1 MRGARSRQRSG
12 DRVDRIMTDI
22 NLINTTLDQR
32 YLILGLL
39 GEGGMGAVYE
49 ARHLGTGRRVAVKVI
64 TSKLAQDDA
73 VMARFER
80 EARAAGAI
88 ESEHIASVLDSG
100 RDRATGLPFLVMEL
114 LSGEDVDQMLRR
126 LGPLP
131 PELAL
136 CIVAQA
142 CMGLIKAHDARVL
155 HRDIKPAN
163 LFLAR
168 RDRGEYAVKLLD
180 FGVAKIQA
188 DDSFESHQELT
199 ATSNLIG
206 SPIYMSPEQARN
218 MKDVDGRTDLW
229 SLGIV
234 LFKMLAGRTPY
245 RNSRGLGELIVAIC
259 STPAPPIQS
268 LAPWVT
274 YEVGEIVHRALQI
287 DRNLRFQSAEEMLE
301 ECRIL
306 LPHGFSIRE
315 EMLQPLPESLQADIP
330 PPSRSAHP
338 EAPTRRP
345 PTPVH
350 TSRTPTP
357 GGTSRGWPDNG
368 DHPTR
373 RPPTPVATPR
383 SWQDH
388 GDHTG
393 RRPPTPVATPRSWPE
408 HVTAFSQSGQG
419 HLSQSGHHLS
429 QSGQHLGQSG
439 QHPSHSSPVIRGL
452 PDGPPSSRTVA
463 GTSVPFQK
471 TIIVA
476 GEPPPAAAR
485 PRSRAAPLVAAAA
498 LVAATG
504 AGVGAW
510 LVQKTTAAAPSTAT
524 GAAPAAPMAP
534 AGTAAAPGATAAAPA
549 EPSVQIDPER
559 LASFN
564 PLPAVVTSS
573 NNPLT
578 DEKIHLGRMLFYD
591 ARLSKNH
598 DLSCNSCHPLDRY
611 GADGTKVS
619 IGHAH
624 QSGRRNTPSV
634 YNSAGFFSLMW
645 DGRFDSVEDQAN
657 GPMMNPSEMAMTP
670 VRLEATLRSIP
681 DYVKAFGRAFPNDPW
696 PVTVGN
702 TAKAIGAFERK
713 LFTRGRWDQFL
724 EGERDALTN
733 AEKEGF
739 NTFVEVGCVTCHFGP
754 HVGATMFQKLGLV
767 RSWPDTMDRGVFEIT
782 KKQADFMVFR
792 VPTLRN
798 VAATAPYFHDGSI
811 SSLEEAVR
819 LMGKHQLGKDLVES
833 QVHQIVVWLKSL
845 TGELPKEYIAKPA
858 LPESG
863 PNTPKP
869 VAD

>member
-1 MRGARSRQRSG
+1 
-12 DRVDRIMTDI
+12 MTDI

-64 TSKLAQDDA
+64 TSKLAQDEA

-88 ESEHIASVLDSG
+88 DSEHIAGVLDSG

-114 LSGEDVDQMLRR
+114 LSGEDVDQLLRR

-142 CMGLIKAHDARVL
+142 CMGLIRAHDARVL

-168 RDRGEYAVKLLD
+168 RDGGELSVKLLD

-188 DDSFESHQELT
+188 DDSFEHHQELT

-259 STPAPPIQS
+259 SVPAPPIQS

-274 YEVGEIVHRALQI
+274 HEVAEIVHRALQI
-287 DRNLRFQSAEEMLE
+287 DRNARFQSAAEMLDAV
-301 ECRIL
+301 RTL
-306 LPHGFSIRE
+306 LPYGVSIRDD
-315 EMLQPLPESLQADIP
+315 MLQPLPESLQADIP
-330 PPSRSAHP
+330 PPSRAP
-338 EAPTRRP
+338 VNVEAPTRRP
-345 PTPVH
+345 PTPA
-350 TSRTPTP
+350 
-357 GGTSRGWPDNG
+357 GTNVSWPEHG
-368 DHPTR
+368 DMATR

-388 GDHTG
+388 SDMMT
-393 RRPPTPVATPRSWPE
+393 RRPPTPVATPRSWQD
-408 HVTAFSQSGQG
+408 HSM
-419 HLSQSGHHLS
+419 LSQSGPAVRTSDPRLE
-429 QSGQHLGQSG
+429 
-439 QHPSHSSPVIRGL
+439 
-452 PDGPPSSRTVA
+452 GPPPSMTGA
-463 GTSVPFQK
+463 GTSVPFQR

-485 PRSRAAPLVAAAA
+485 PRSKAAPLVAAAA

-510 LVQKTTAAAPSTAT
+510 LVQKTTAAAPAAAP
-524 GAAPAAPMAP
+524 GAAPAAPHAAP
-534 AGTAAAPGATAAAPA
+534 VGAAPGTAPTPGPNEPA
-549 EPSVQIDPER
+549 VQIDPER

-578 DEKIHLGRMLFYD
+578 DEKIQLGRMLFFD
-591 ARLSKNH
+591 SRLSKNH

-611 GADGTKVS
+611 GADGAKVS

-681 DYVKAFGRAFPNDPW
+681 EYVKAFGRAFPNDPW
-696 PVTVGN
+696 PVTVNN
-702 TAKAIGAFERK
+702 TAKALGAFERK
-713 LFTRGRWDQFL
+713 LFTRGRWDLFL
-724 EGERDALTN
+724 EGDPDALTS

-798 VAATAPYFHDGSI
+798 VAATAPYFHDGSV
-811 SSLEEAVR
+811 SSLQEAVR
-819 LMGKHQLGKDLVES
+819 LMGKHQLGKDLNQT
-833 QVHQIVVWLKSL
+833 QVDQIVVWLKSL
-845 TGELPKEYIAKPA
+845 TGDLPKEYITKPE

>member
-1 MRGARSRQRSG
+1 
-12 DRVDRIMTDI
+12 MTDI

-64 TSKLAQDDA
+64 TSKLAQDEA

-88 ESEHIASVLDSG
+88 ESEHIAGVLDSG

-114 LSGEDVDQMLRR
+114 LSGEDVDQLLRR

-142 CMGLIKAHDARVL
+142 CMGLIRAHDARVL

-168 RDRGEYAVKLLD
+168 RDGGELSVKLLD

-188 DDSFESHQELT
+188 DDSFEHHQELT

-259 STPAPPIQS
+259 SVPAPPIQS

-274 YEVGEIVHRALQI
+274 HEVAEIVYRALQI
-287 DRNLRFQSAEEMLE
+287 DRNARFQTAAEMLDAV
-301 ECRIL
+301 RTL
-306 LPHGFSIRE
+306 LPYGFSIRD

-330 PPSRSAHP
+330 PPSRAP
-338 EAPTRRP
+338 ANPDAPTRRP
-345 PTPVH
+345 PTPA
-350 TSRTPTP
+350 
-357 GGTSRGWPDNG
+357 GTNVSWPDHG
-368 DHPTR
+368 DMATR

-388 GDHTG
+388 SDMMT
-393 RRPPTPVATPRSWPE
+393 RRPPTPVATPRSWQD
-408 HVTAFSQSGQG
+408 HSM
-419 HLSQSGHHLS
+419 LSQSGPAVRRSDPRL
-429 QSGQHLGQSG
+429 
-439 QHPSHSSPVIRGL
+439 
-452 PDGPPSSRTVA
+452 DGPPPSMTGA
-463 GTSVPFQK
+463 GTSVPFQQ

-476 GEPPPAAAR
+476 GEPPAAAAR
-485 PRSRAAPLVAAAA
+485 PRSKAAPLVAAAA

-510 LVQKTTAAAPSTAT
+510 LVQKTTAAAPAAAP
-524 GAAPAAPMAP
+524 GAAPAAPQAAP
-534 AGTAAAPGATAAAPA
+534 VGAAPGTAPTPGAS
-549 EPSVQIDPER
+549 EPEVQIDPER

-564 PLPAVVTSS
+564 PLPALVTSS

-578 DEKIHLGRMLFYD
+578 DEKIQLGRMLFFD
-591 ARLSKNH
+591 SRLSKNH

-624 QSGRRNTPSV
+624 QSGRRNTPTV

-681 DYVKAFGRAFPNDPW
+681 EYVKAFGRAFPNDPW
-696 PVTVGN
+696 PVTVNN
-702 TAKAIGAFERK
+702 TAKALGAFERK
-713 LFTRGRWDQFL
+713 LFTRGRWDLFL
-724 EGERDALTN
+724 EGDPDALTS

-798 VAATAPYFHDGSI
+798 VAATAPYFHDGSV
-811 SSLEEAVR
+811 SSLQEAVR
-819 LMGKHQLGKDLVES
+819 LMGKHQLGKDLNHTQVE
-833 QVHQIVVWLKSL
+833 QIVVWLKSL
-845 TGELPKEYIAKPA
+845 TGELPKEYITKPE

>member
-1 MRGARSRQRSG
+1 
-12 DRVDRIMTDI
+12 MTDI

-114 LSGEDVDQMLRR
+114 LAGEDVDQLLRR

-168 RDRGEYAVKLLD
+168 RDGGEFSVKLLD
-180 FGVAKIQA
+180 FGVAKMQA
-188 DDSFESHQELT
+188 DDSFEHHQELT

-259 STPAPPIQS
+259 SVPAPPIQS
-268 LAPWVT
+268 LAHWVT
-274 YEVGEIVHRALQI
+274 YEVAEIVHRALQI
-287 DRNLRFQSAEEMLE
+287 DRNLRFQSAEELLN

-315 EMLQPLPESLQADIP
+315 DMLQPLPESLGADMP
-330 PPSRSAHP
+330 PPSRANP

-345 PTPVH
+345 PTPAHTPRSWQDGGDPSRRPPTPVH
-350 TSRTPTP
+350 TPRS
-357 GGTSRGWPDNG
+357 WQDNG

-373 RPPTPVATPR
+373 RPPTPA
-383 SWQDH
+383 
-388 GDHTG
+388 HTS
-393 RRPPTPVATPRSWPE
+393 RSWPE
-408 HVTAFSQSGQG
+408 HVTA
-419 HLSQSGHHLS
+419 LSQSGPGHLGQSGQHS

-439 QHPSHSSPVIRGL
+439 HLIRGR
-452 PDGPPSSRTVA
+452 PDGPPSSRTA
-463 GTSVPFQK
+463 DGTSVPFQK

-476 GEPPPAAAR
+476 GEPQPTAER
-485 PRSRAAPLVAAAA
+485 PRSRTAPLMAAAA

-510 LVQKTTAAAPSTAT
+510 LVQKTTAAAPSTAS
-524 GAAPAAPMAP
+524 GAAPAAPA
-534 AGTAAAPGATAAAPA
+534 AAAAAAPAAAPA
-549 EPSVQIDPER
+549 EPAVEIDPER
-559 LASFN
+559 LGSFN
-564 PLPAVVTSS
+564 PLPALVTSS

-578 DEKIHLGRMLFYD
+578 DEKIQLGRMLFYD
-591 ARLSKNH
+591 NRLSKNH
-598 DLSCNSCHPLDRY
+598 DLSCNSCHPLDRH

-619 IGHAH
+619 VGHAH

-645 DGRFDSVEDQAN
+645 DGRFDSVEEQAN

-681 DYVKAFGRAFPNDPW
+681 EYVKAFGRAFPNDPW
-696 PVTVGN
+696 PVTVN
-702 TAKAIGAFERK
+702 NAAKAIGAFERK

-724 EGERDALTN
+724 DGEPDALTN

-798 VAATAPYFHDGSI
+798 VAATAPYFHDGSV
-811 SSLEEAVR
+811 SSLQEAVR
-819 LMGKHQLGKDLVES
+819 LMGKHQLGKDLS
-833 QVHQIVVWLKSL
+833 HAQVDQIVVWLKSL
-845 TGELPKEYIAKPA
+845 TGELPKEYIAKPE

-869 VAD
+869 IAD

>member
-1 MRGARSRQRSG
+1 
-12 DRVDRIMTDI
+12 MTDI

-64 TSKLAQDDA
+64 TSKLAQDEA

-88 ESEHIASVLDSG
+88 DSEHIAGVLDSG

-114 LSGEDVDQMLRR
+114 LSGEDVDQLLRR

-142 CMGLIKAHDARVL
+142 CMGLIRAHDARVL

-168 RDRGEYAVKLLD
+168 RDGGELSVKLLD

-188 DDSFESHQELT
+188 DDSFEHHQELT

-259 STPAPPIQS
+259 SVPAPPIQS

-274 YEVGEIVHRALQI
+274 HEVAEIVHRALQI
-287 DRNLRFQSAEEMLE
+287 DRNARFQTAAEMLDAV
-301 ECRIL
+301 RTL
-306 LPHGFSIRE
+306 LPYGFSIRDD
-315 EMLQPLPESLQADIP
+315 MLQPLPESLQADIP
-330 PPSRSAHP
+330 PPSRAP
-338 EAPTRRP
+338 ANPDAPTRRP
-345 PTPVH
+345 PTSAGTNVSWPEH
-350 TSRTPTP
+350 GDMATRRPPTP
-357 GGTSRGWPDNG
+357 VATPRSWQ
-368 DHPTR
+368 DHSDMMTR

-388 GDHTG
+388 GM
-393 RRPPTPVATPRSWPE
+393 
-408 HVTAFSQSGQG
+408 
-419 HLSQSGHHLS
+419 LSQSGPAVRTSDPRLE
-429 QSGQHLGQSG
+429 
-439 QHPSHSSPVIRGL
+439 
-452 PDGPPSSRTVA
+452 GPPPSMTGA
-463 GTSVPFQK
+463 GTSVPFQR

-485 PRSRAAPLVAAAA
+485 PRSKAAPLVAAAA

-510 LVQKTTAAAPSTAT
+510 LVQKTTAAAPAAAP
-524 GAAPAAPMAP
+524 GAAPAAPQAAP
-534 AGTAAAPGATAAAPA
+534 VGAAPGTAPTPGASEPA
-549 EPSVQIDPER
+549 VQIDPER

-564 PLPAVVTSS
+564 PLPALVTSS

-578 DEKIHLGRMLFYD
+578 DEKIQLGRMLFFD
-591 ARLSKNH
+591 GRLSKNH

-611 GADGTKVS
+611 GADGAKVS

-681 DYVKAFGRAFPNDPW
+681 EYVKAFGRAFPNDPW
-696 PVTVGN
+696 PVTVNN
-702 TAKAIGAFERK
+702 TAKALGAFERK
-713 LFTRGRWDQFL
+713 LFTRGRWDLFL
-724 EGERDALTN
+724 EGDPDALTS

-798 VAATAPYFHDGSI
+798 VAATAPYFHDGSV
-811 SSLEEAVR
+811 SSLQEAVR
-819 LMGKHQLGKDLVES
+819 LMGKHQLGKDLNHTQVE
-833 QVHQIVVWLKSL
+833 QIVVWLKSL
-845 TGELPKEYIAKPA
+845 TGELPKEHITKPE

>member
-1 MRGARSRQRSG
+1 
-12 DRVDRIMTDI
+12 MTDI

-64 TSKLAQDDA
+64 TSKLAQDEA

-88 ESEHIASVLDSG
+88 DSEHIAGVLDSG

-114 LSGEDVDQMLRR
+114 LSGEDVDQLLRR

-142 CMGLIKAHDARVL
+142 CMGLIRAHDARVL

-168 RDRGEYAVKLLD
+168 RDGGELSVKLLD

-188 DDSFESHQELT
+188 DDSFEHHQELT

-259 STPAPPIQS
+259 SVPAPPIQS

-274 YEVGEIVHRALQI
+274 HEVAEIVHRALQI
-287 DRNLRFQSAEEMLE
+287 DRNARFQSAAEMLDAV
-301 ECRIL
+301 RTL
-306 LPHGFSIRE
+306 LPYGVSIRDD
-315 EMLQPLPESLQADIP
+315 MLQPLPESLQADIP
-330 PPSRSAHP
+330 PPSRAP
-338 EAPTRRP
+338 VNAEAPTRRP
-345 PTPVH
+345 PTPAGTNVSWPDH
-350 TSRTPTP
+350 GDMATRRPPTP
-357 GGTSRGWPDNG
+357 VATPRSWQ
-368 DHPTR
+368 DHSDMMTR

-388 GDHTG
+388 GM
-393 RRPPTPVATPRSWPE
+393 
-408 HVTAFSQSGQG
+408 
-419 HLSQSGHHLS
+419 LSQSGPAVRTSERLE
-429 QSGQHLGQSG
+429 
-439 QHPSHSSPVIRGL
+439 
-452 PDGPPSSRTVA
+452 GPPPSMTGA
-463 GTSVPFQK
+463 GTSVPFQR

-485 PRSRAAPLVAAAA
+485 PRSKAAPLVAAAA

-510 LVQKTTAAAPSTAT
+510 LVQKTTAAAPAAAP
-524 GAAPAAPMAP
+524 GAAPAAPQAAP
-534 AGTAAAPGATAAAPA
+534 VGAAPGTAPTPGASEPA
-549 EPSVQIDPER
+549 VQIDPER

-564 PLPAVVTSS
+564 PLPALVTSS

-578 DEKIHLGRMLFYD
+578 DEKIQLGRMLFFD
-591 ARLSKNH
+591 SRLSKNH

-611 GADGTKVS
+611 GADGAKVS

-681 DYVKAFGRAFPNDPW
+681 EYVKAFGRAFPNDPW
-696 PVTVGN
+696 PVTVNN
-702 TAKAIGAFERK
+702 TAKALGAFERK
-713 LFTRGRWDQFL
+713 LFTRGRWDLFL
-724 EGERDALTN
+724 EGDPDALTS

-798 VAATAPYFHDGSI
+798 VAATGPYFHDGSV
-811 SSLEEAVR
+811 SSLQEAVR
-819 LMGKHQLGKDLVES
+819 LMGKHQLGKDLSHAQVE
-833 QVHQIVVWLKSL
+833 QIVVWLKSL
-845 TGELPKEYIAKPA
+845 TGELPKEYITKPE

>member
-1 MRGARSRQRSG
+1 
-12 DRVDRIMTDI
+12 MTDI

-64 TSKLAQDDA
+64 TSKLAQDEA

-88 ESEHIASVLDSG
+88 DSEHIASVLDSG

-114 LSGEDVDQMLRR
+114 LNGEDVDQMLRR

-168 RDRGEYAVKLLD
+168 RDGGEYSVKLLD

-188 DDSFESHQELT
+188 DDSFEHHQELT

-218 MKDVDGRTDLW
+218 MRDVDGRTDVW

-268 LAPWVT
+268 LAPWVP
-274 YEVGEIVHRALQI
+274 YEVSEIVARALQI
-287 DRNLRFQSAEEMLE
+287 DRNLRFQSAAEMLD
-301 ECRIL
+301 ECRML
-306 LPHGFSIRE
+306 LPHGISIHE
-315 EMLQPLPESLQADIP
+315 SMLRPLPDSVQADAP
-330 PPSRSAHP
+330 PPSQGP
-338 EAPTRRP
+338 PNPDAPTRRP
-345 PTPVH
+345 PTPVG
-350 TSRTPTP
+350 TPRSWQNSAELSRRTPTP
-357 GGTSRGWPDNG
+357 AGTSRSWPDPG
-368 DHPTR
+368 DLSTR
-373 RPPTPVATPR
+373 RPPTPV
-383 SWQDH
+383 
-388 GDHTG
+388 G
-393 RRPPTPVATPRSWPE
+393 TPRSWPE
-408 HVTAFSQSGQG
+408 HVTHSGPLG
-419 HLSQSGHHLS
+419 QSGHHHAT
-429 QSGQHLGQSG
+429 QSGHHATQSG
-439 QHPSHSSPVIRGL
+439 HHTTPHGLLIRGR
-452 PDGPPSSRTVA
+452 PDGPPSSTTGA
-463 GTSVPFQK
+463 GTSVPFQR

-476 GEPPPAAAR
+476 GDPPTAPVR
-485 PRSRAAPLVAAAA
+485 QRSRAAPLVAAAA

-510 LVQKTTAAAPSTAT
+510 LVQKTTAAASAPAT
-524 GAAPAAPMAP
+524 GGTQPAPAAAAPAAA
-534 AGTAAAPGATAAAPA
+534 TAAPGAAEAPA
-549 EPSVQIDPER
+549 EPAVQIDPER
-559 LASFN
+559 LGSFN
-564 PLPAVVTSS
+564 PLPAVITSS
-573 NNPLT
+573 SNPLT
-578 DEKIHLGRMLFYD
+578 DEKINLGRMLYYD
-591 ARLSKNH
+591 TRLSKNH
-598 DLSCNSCHPLDRY
+598 DLACNSCHPLDRY
-611 GADGTKVS
+611 GADGAKVS

-645 DGRFDSVEDQAN
+645 DGRFDNVEAQAN

-681 DYVKAFGRAFPNDPW
+681 EYVKAFGRAFPNDPW
-696 PVTVGN
+696 PVNANN

-713 LFTRGRWDQFL
+713 LITRGRWDQFL
-724 EGERDALTN
+724 EGEPEALTN

-798 VAATAPYFHDGSI
+798 VAMTAPYFHDGSV
-811 SSLEEAVR
+811 SSLQEAVR
-819 LMGKHQLGKDLVES
+819 LMGKHQLGKDLSHAQVE
-833 QVHQIVVWLKSL
+833 QIVVWLKSL
-845 TGELPKEYIAKPA
+845 TGELPKEYIAKPD

-869 VAD
+869 IAD

>member
-1 MRGARSRQRSG
+1 
-12 DRVDRIMTDI
+12 MTDI

-64 TSKLAQDDA
+64 TSKLAQDEA

-88 ESEHIASVLDSG
+88 DSEHIAGVLDSG

-114 LSGEDVDQMLRR
+114 LSGEDVDQLLRR

-142 CMGLIKAHDARVL
+142 CMGLIRAHDARVL

-168 RDRGEYAVKLLD
+168 RDGGELSVKLLD

-188 DDSFESHQELT
+188 DDSFEHHQELT

-259 STPAPPIQS
+259 SVPAPPIQS

-274 YEVGEIVHRALQI
+274 HEVAEIVHRALQI
-287 DRNLRFQSAEEMLE
+287 DRNARFQTAAEMLDAV
-301 ECRIL
+301 RTL
-306 LPHGFSIRE
+306 LPYGVSIRDD
-315 EMLQPLPESLQADIP
+315 MLQPLPESLQADIP
-330 PPSRSAHP
+330 PPSRAPVNP

-345 PTPVH
+345 PTPAGTNVSWPDH
-350 TSRTPTP
+350 GDMMTRRPPTP
-357 GGTSRGWPDNG
+357 VATPRSWQ
-368 DHPTR
+368 DHSDMMTR

-388 GDHTG
+388 GM
-393 RRPPTPVATPRSWPE
+393 
-408 HVTAFSQSGQG
+408 
-419 HLSQSGHHLS
+419 LSQSGPAVRTSDPRLE
-429 QSGQHLGQSG
+429 
-439 QHPSHSSPVIRGL
+439 
-452 PDGPPSSRTVA
+452 GPPPSMTGA
-463 GTSVPFQK
+463 GTSVPFQR

-485 PRSRAAPLVAAAA
+485 PRSKAAPLVAAAA

-510 LVQKTTAAAPSTAT
+510 LVQKTTAAAPAAAP
-524 GAAPAAPMAP
+524 GAAPAAPHAAP
-534 AGTAAAPGATAAAPA
+534 VGAAPGTTPNPGASEPA
-549 EPSVQIDPER
+549 VQIDPER

-578 DEKIHLGRMLFYD
+578 DEKIQLGRMLFFD
-591 ARLSKNH
+591 NRLSKNH

-611 GADGTKVS
+611 GADGAKVS

-624 QSGRRNTPSV
+624 QSGRRNTPTV

-681 DYVKAFGRAFPNDPW
+681 EYVKAFGRAFPNDPW
-696 PVTVGN
+696 PVTVNN
-702 TAKAIGAFERK
+702 TAKALGAFERK
-713 LFTRGRWDQFL
+713 LFTRGRWDLFL
-724 EGERDALTN
+724 EGEPDALTS

-798 VAATAPYFHDGSI
+798 VAATAPYFHDGSV
-811 SSLEEAVR
+811 SSLQEAVR
-819 LMGKHQLGKDLVES
+819 LMGKHQLGKDLNQTQVE
-833 QVHQIVVWLKSL
+833 QIVVWLKSL
-845 TGELPKEYIAKPA
+845 TGDLPKEYITKPE

>member
-1 MRGARSRQRSG
+1 
-12 DRVDRIMTDI
+12 MTDI

-64 TSKLAQDDA
+64 TSKLAQDEA

-88 ESEHIASVLDSG
+88 ESEHIAGVLDSG

-114 LSGEDVDQMLRR
+114 LSGEDVDQLLRR

-142 CMGLIKAHDARVL
+142 CMGLIRAHDARVL

-168 RDRGEYAVKLLD
+168 RDGGELSVKLLD

-188 DDSFESHQELT
+188 DDSFEHHQELT

-259 STPAPPIQS
+259 SVPAPPIQS

-274 YEVGEIVHRALQI
+274 HEVAEIVYRALQI
-287 DRNLRFQSAEEMLE
+287 DRNARFQTAAEMLDAV
-301 ECRIL
+301 RTL
-306 LPHGFSIRE
+306 LPYGFSIRD

-330 PPSRSAHP
+330 PPSRAP
-338 EAPTRRP
+338 ANPDAPTRRP
-345 PTPVH
+345 PTPAGTNVSWPEH
-350 TSRTPTP
+350 GDMATRRPPTP
-357 GGTSRGWPDNG
+357 VATPRSWQ
-368 DHPTR
+368 DHSDMMTR

-388 GDHTG
+388 GM
-393 RRPPTPVATPRSWPE
+393 
-408 HVTAFSQSGQG
+408 
-419 HLSQSGHHLS
+419 LSQSGPAVRRSDPRLE
-429 QSGQHLGQSG
+429 
-439 QHPSHSSPVIRGL
+439 
-452 PDGPPSSRTVA
+452 GPPPSMTGA
-463 GTSVPFQK
+463 GTSVPFQQ

-476 GEPPPAAAR
+476 GEPPQAAAR
-485 PRSRAAPLVAAAA
+485 PRSKAAPLVAAAA

-510 LVQKTTAAAPSTAT
+510 LVQKTTAAAPAAAP
-524 GAAPAAPMAP
+524 GAAPAAPQAAP
-534 AGTAAAPGATAAAPA
+534 VGAAPGTAPTPGAS
-549 EPSVQIDPER
+549 EPEVQIDPER

-564 PLPAVVTSS
+564 PLPALVTSS

-578 DEKIHLGRMLFYD
+578 DEKIQLGRMLFFD
-591 ARLSKNH
+591 SRLSKNH

-624 QSGRRNTPSV
+624 QSGRRNTPTV

-681 DYVKAFGRAFPNDPW
+681 EYVKAFGRAFPNDPW
-696 PVTVGN
+696 PVTVNN
-702 TAKAIGAFERK
+702 TAKALGAFERK
-713 LFTRGRWDQFL
+713 LFTRGRWDLFL
-724 EGERDALTN
+724 EGDPDALTS

-798 VAATAPYFHDGSI
+798 VAATAPYFHDGSV
-811 SSLEEAVR
+811 SSLQEAVR
-819 LMGKHQLGKDLVES
+819 LMGKHQLGKDLNHTQVE
-833 QVHQIVVWLKSL
+833 QIVVWLKSL
-845 TGELPKEYIAKPA
+845 TGDLPKEYITKPE

>member
-1 MRGARSRQRSG
+1 
-12 DRVDRIMTDI
+12 MTDI

-114 LSGEDVDQMLRR
+114 LSGEDVDQLLRR

-168 RDRGEYAVKLLD
+168 RDGGEFSVKLLD

-188 DDSFESHQELT
+188 DDSFEHHQELT

-259 STPAPPIQS
+259 SVPAPPIQS
-268 LAPWVT
+268 LAPWVP
-274 YEVGEIVHRALQI
+274 YEVAEIVHRALQI
-287 DRNLRFQSAEEMLE
+287 DRNLRFQSAEELLD

-315 EMLQPLPESLQADIP
+315 DMLQPLPESVQADIP
-330 PPSRSAHP
+330 PPSRSPVNP

-345 PTPVH
+345 PTPVG
-350 TSRTPTP
+350 TPRSWQDYGDPSRRPPTP
-357 GGTSRGWPDNG
+357 VGTPRSWQDNG

-383 SWQDH
+383 SW
-388 GDHTG
+388 
-393 RRPPTPVATPRSWPE
+393 PE
-408 HVTAFSQSGQG
+408 HVTA
-419 HLSQSGHHLS
+419 LSQSGPSHLG

-439 QHPSHSSPVIRGL
+439 QHLGQSGQHLGQSGHVIRGR
-452 PDGPPSSRTVA
+452 PDGPPSSMTGA

-476 GEPPPAAAR
+476 GERSSTTER

-510 LVQKTTAAAPSTAT
+510 LVQKTTSAAPSPAP
-524 GAAPAAPMAP
+524 GAAPAAPAAP
-534 AGTAAAPGATAAAPA
+534 VAPGASAAAPA
-549 EPSVQIDPER
+549 EPDVQIDPER
-559 LASFN
+559 LGSFN

-573 NNPLT
+573 ANPLT
-578 DEKIHLGRMLFYD
+578 DEKIQLGRMLFYD
-591 ARLSKNH
+591 SRLSKNH

-681 DYVKAFGRAFPNDPW
+681 EYVKAFGRAFPNDPW
-696 PVTVGN
+696 PVTVNN

-713 LFTRGRWDQFL
+713 LFTRGRWDHFL
-724 EGERDALTN
+724 EGEPDALTS

-798 VAATAPYFHDGSI
+798 VAATGPYFHDGSV
-811 SSLEEAVR
+811 SSLQEAVR
-819 LMGKHQLGKDLVES
+819 LMAKHQLGKDLGPTQVE
-833 QVHQIVVWLKSL
+833 QIVVWLKSL
-845 TGELPKEYIAKPA
+845 TGELPTEYIAKPE

-863 PNTPKP
+863 ANTPKA

>member
-1 MRGARSRQRSG
+1 
-12 DRVDRIMTDI
+12 MTDI

-64 TSKLAQDDA
+64 TSKLAQDEA

-88 ESEHIASVLDSG
+88 DSEHIASVLDSG

-114 LSGEDVDQMLRR
+114 LSGEDVDQLLRR

-168 RDRGEYAVKLLD
+168 RDGGELSVKLLD

-188 DDSFESHQELT
+188 DDSFEKHQELT

-259 STPAPPIQS
+259 SVPAPPIQS
-268 LAPWVT
+268 LAPWVP

-287 DRNLRFQSAEEMLE
+287 DRNARFQSAAEMLDAV
-301 ECRIL
+301 RTL
-306 LPHGFSIRE
+306 LPYGASIRE
-315 EMLQPLPESLQADIP
+315 DMLQPLPDSVQADVP
-330 PPSRSAHP
+330 PPSRSP
-338 EAPTRRP
+338 PNPDLPTRRP
-345 PTPVH
+345 PTPAG
-350 TSRTPTP
+350 TSVNWPESPEMASRRPPTPVASPRTPRSWQDLAEMS
-357 GGTSRGWPDNG
+357 G
-368 DHPTR
+368 R

-383 SWQDH
+383 SWQ
-388 GDHTG
+388 
-393 RRPPTPVATPRSWPE
+393 E
-408 HVTAFSQSGQG
+408 HSLPYSQS
-419 HLSQSGHHLS
+419 
-429 QSGQHLGQSG
+429 
-439 QHPSHSSPVIRGL
+439 HPAVRTSEPRIEGA
-452 PDGPPSSRTVA
+452 PPSMTVA
-463 GTSVPFQK
+463 GTSVPFQR

-476 GEPPPAAAR
+476 GETPTATAR
-485 PRSRAAPLVAAAA
+485 PRSKAAPLVAAAA

-510 LVQKTTAAAPSTAT
+510 LVQKTTSAAPAPAP
-524 GAAPAAPMAP
+524 GAAPAAPQAAP
-534 AGTAAAPGATAAAPA
+534 VGAAPGAAPA
-549 EPSVQIDPER
+549 AVEPAVHIDPER
-559 LASFN
+559 LGSFN

-573 NNPLT
+573 ANPLS
-578 DEKIHLGRMLFYD
+578 DEKINLGRMLFYD
-591 ARLSKNH
+591 TRLSKNH

-611 GADGTKVS
+611 GADGMKVS

-645 DGRFDSVEDQAN
+645 DGRFDSVEDQAG
-657 GPMMNPSEMAMTP
+657 GPMMNPAEMAMTP

-696 PVTVGN
+696 PVTVTN
-702 TAKAIGAFERK
+702 TAKALGAFERK
-713 LFTRGRWDQFL
+713 LFTRGRWDKFL
-724 EGERDALTN
+724 EGEPDALTS

-798 VAATAPYFHDGSI
+798 VAMTAPYFHDGSV
-811 SSLEEAVR
+811 SSLPEAVR
-819 LMGKHQLGKDLVES
+819 LMAKHQLGKDLEQA
-833 QVHQIVVWLKSL
+833 QVDQIVVWLKSL

>member
-1 MRGARSRQRSG
+1 
-12 DRVDRIMTDI
+12 MTDI

-32 YLILGLL
+32 YVILGLL

-64 TSKLAQDDA
+64 TSKLAQDEA

-88 ESEHIASVLDSG
+88 DSEHIASVLDSG

-114 LSGEDVDQMLRR
+114 LNGEDVDQMLRR

-131 PELAL
+131 PELAV

-168 RDRGEYAVKLLD
+168 RDGGEYAVKLLD
-180 FGVAKIQA
+180 FGVAKIQ
-188 DDSFESHQELT
+188 DDSFEQQKELT

-218 MKDVDGRTDLW
+218 LRDVDGRTDVW

-268 LAPWVT
+268 LAPWVP
-274 YEVGEIVHRALQI
+274 YEVAEIVQRALQI
-287 DRNLRFQSAEEMLE
+287 DRNLRFQSAAEMLD
-301 ECRIL
+301 ECRML
-306 LPHGFSIRE
+306 LPHGISIHE
-315 EMLQPLPESLQADIP
+315 GMLRPLPDSLQADMP
-330 PPSRSAHP
+330 PPSQGPPNP

-345 PTPVH
+345 PTPVG
-350 TSRTPTP
+350 TPRSWQSGAELSRRTPTP
-357 GGTSRGWPDNG
+357 AGTSRSWPDGG
-368 DHPTR
+368 DMATR
-373 RPPTPVATPR
+373 RPPTPV
-383 SWQDH
+383 
-388 GDHTG
+388 G
-393 RRPPTPVATPRSWPE
+393 TPRSWPE
-408 HVTAFSQSGQG
+408 HVTHSGPFGQSGQHSQSGL
-419 HLSQSGHHLS
+419 HSQSGHHTT
-429 QSGQHLGQSG
+429 QSGHHATQSG
-439 QHPSHSSPVIRGL
+439 HHLTPGRGVLIRGL
-452 PDGPPSSRTVA
+452 PDGPPSSSAVA
-463 GTSVPFQK
+463 GTHVPFQK

-476 GEPPPAAAR
+476 GDQPTASVR
-485 PRSRAAPLVAAAA
+485 RRSRAAPLVAAAA

-510 LVQKTTAAAPSTAT
+510 LVQKTTASASSPASGAQPAPAA
-524 GAAPAAPMAP
+524 AAPAAA
-534 AGTAAAPGATAAAPA
+534 TAAPGASAAPA
-549 EPSVQIDPER
+549 EPAVQIDPER
-559 LASFN
+559 LGSFN
-564 PLPAVVTSS
+564 PLPAVITSS
-573 NNPLT
+573 SNPLT
-578 DEKIHLGRMLFYD
+578 DEKINLGRMLYYD
-591 ARLSKNH
+591 TRLSKNH
-598 DLSCNSCHPLDRY
+598 DLACNSCHPLDRY
-611 GADGTKVS
+611 GADGAKVS

-645 DGRFDSVEDQAN
+645 DGRFDSVEAQAN

-681 DYVKAFGRAFPNDPW
+681 EYVKAFGRAFPSDPW
-696 PVTVGN
+696 PVNVNN

-713 LFTRGRWDQFL
+713 LITRGRWDLFL
-724 EGERDALTN
+724 EGEPEALTN

-798 VAATAPYFHDGSI
+798 VAMTAPYFHDGSV
-811 SSLEEAVR
+811 SSLQEAVR
-819 LMGKHQLGKDLVES
+819 LMGKHQLGKDLSHAQVE
-833 QVHQIVVWLKSL
+833 QIVVWLKSL
-845 TGELPKEYIAKPA
+845 TGELPKDYIAKPD

-863 PNTPKP
+863 ANTPKP
-869 VAD
+869 IAD